1 MLAVLRQ
8 RNFALL
14 WFGGLISFTG
24 DAMLAIALPFYVY
37 DVSGS
42 MVATGLIFMS
52 LSVPSILLGS
62 VAGVFVDRWDR
73 RRTMVTADILRAAI
87 LLPLLT
93 VSSSGSLWTVVAVT
107 LAGSAVSQFFAPAEN
122 SLLPSLV
129 SEGDLVAAN
138 SLNTL
143 NNNIARLSGAP
154 LGGLLLAWLG
164 LPGVVL
170 VDALS
175 FLVSALLI
183 GLIRTPS
190 VERRQTETSTAP
202 RAAWLRFWSEW
213 LEGLRLVR
221 EQRWLTTLFVVTGIV
236 MLGNGIEVVLLVAF
250 ARDVLQAGSA
260 GYGWLFTAYAVGGL
274 VGGVIIAQV
283 GRATRAKRLLGLAG
297 LAWGLIFLVIINIP
311 SFVLALALLLVM
323 GVPGVGWRVG
333 RQSLLQV
340 GVPDRYRGRI
350 FGALGAT
357 ASLVLLTAE
366 GIAAVL
372 GETMG
377 VVLMLNVA
385 ALLYISA
392 GVTALLVLPDHVPRA
407 EPAPDMKEAS
417 TH

>member
-1 MLAVLRQ
+1 
-8 RNFALL
+8 
-14 WFGGLISFTG
+14 
-24 DAMLAIALPFYVY
+24 MLAIALPFYVY

-42 MVATGLIFMS
+42 TVATGLMFMS
-52 LSVPSILLGS
+52 LIVPSILLGS

-73 RRTMVTADILRAAI
+73 RRTMLTADILRAAT

-93 VSSSGSLWTVVAVT
+93 VSSSESLWLVIVVAFS
-107 LAGSAVSQFFAPAEN
+107 GSAVSQFFVPAEN

-129 SEGDLVAAN
+129 SEEDLVAAN

-143 NNNIARLSGAP
+143 NNNIALLAGAP

-164 LPGVVL
+164 LPGVAL
-170 VDALS
+170 VDAASL
-175 FLVSALLI
+175 LVSALLI

-190 VERRQTETSTAP
+190 VEKGQTETSTAP
-202 RAAWLRFWSEW
+202 RAAWVRFWSEW

-221 EQRWLTTLFVVTGIV
+221 EERWITALFAVTGIV

-250 ARDVLQAGSA
+250 VRDVLQAGSA

-274 VGGVIIAQV
+274 IGGVIIAQA
-283 GRATRAKRLLGLAG
+283 GKALRAKHLLGLAC

-366 GIAAVL
+366 GIAAAL
-372 GETMG
+372 GETLG

-385 ALLYISA
+385 AVLYTSA
-392 GVTALLVLPDHVPRA
+392 GVTALLMLPDRVPQSESAR
-407 EPAPDMKEAS
+407 DMREAS